1 MNYFYYLPPPAVFVV
16 FGLLK
21 EKVVSNSNVLKL
33 CNILF
38 LCNLWAYELFLILT
52 TSPTSVFYTGA
63 GFPFSFGVSVLKE
76 AQAKRTRWFTTGH
89 PLCEINGLKAVRVK
103 SVCTQKRSCTF
114 TSDVKPPRC
123 KQKRSCM
130 FTKNW
135 KLPVRKQKQYYMF
148 TVLRKT
154 SECHWVGRCILPPGW
169 PLQCATESVAAP
181 QRTGNTSRLLTQPGP
196 SLRGREVSLFFPDFD
211 TFIFSI
217 S

>member
-76 AQAKRTRWFTTGH
+76 AQAKRPRRSTTGRPH
-89 PLCEINGLKAVRVK
+89 CEINGLKAVQVK
-103 SVCTQKRSCTF
+103 LVRTQKE
-114 TSDVKPPRC
+114 P
-123 KQKRSCM
+123 
-130 FTKNW
+130 
-135 KLPVRKQKQYYMF
+135 
-148 TVLRKT
+148 
-154 SECHWVGRCILPPGW
+154 
-169 PLQCATESVAAP
+169 
-181 QRTGNTSRLLTQPGP
+181 
-196 SLRGREVSLFFPDFD
+196 
-211 TFIFSI
+211 
-217 S
+217 